1 MYIIKMENQTEEY
14 TIAGE
19 TAPVPAARKGGRK
32 RVYTDEERKAAARAA
47 RMKYEAKRGERL
59 QEVKRER
66 ARIFAENYH
75 NESLPLVE
83 SQEVPGKYL
92 CTVCSSIIGSH
103 YNFKSHAKSK
113 KHAAALM
120 TPS

>member
-1 MYIIKMENQTEEY
+1 MENQTEDEQ
-14 TIAGE
+14 T
-19 TAPVPAARKGGRK
+19 TPVPAARKGGRK

-47 RMKYEAKRGERL
+47 RIKYEAKRGERL
-59 QEVKRER
+59 QEKKRER
-66 ARIFAENYH
+66 ARIFAESYH

-113 KHAAALM
+113 KHVAALA